1 MKRLQYIIDSKGKK
15 VSVIL
20 PIKQYEKLLK
30 KLDDMED
37 LRLYDASKKD
47 DDGTRIT
54 LEDYI
59 NERNQRKK

>member
-37 LRLYDASKKD
+37 LRLYDDSKKD

>member
-37 LRLYDASKKD
+37 LRLYDEGKNKD
-47 DDGTRIT
+47 DGPYIT

>member
-20 PIKQYEKLLK
+20 PIKQYEKLLE

-37 LRLYDASKKD
+37 LRLYDDSKKD